1 MSARSF
7 ARVRWQRR
15 ALATLFGLVL
25 LTPAFGWASEQT
37 GYAEPMDNA
46 AELAGAASQ
55 AEPTALSLFSG
66 YAIPGLGPHLGTLGA
81 ALVGTALTLALALG
95 LAQLLRTTGK

>member
-25 LTPAFGWASEQT
+25 LTPAFGWASEQ
-37 GYAEPMDNA
+37 MDNA